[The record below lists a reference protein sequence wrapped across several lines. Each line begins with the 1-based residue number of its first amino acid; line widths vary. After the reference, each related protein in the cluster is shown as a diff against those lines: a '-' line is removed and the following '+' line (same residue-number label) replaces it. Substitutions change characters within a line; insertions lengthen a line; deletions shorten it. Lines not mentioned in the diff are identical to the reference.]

1 MDYVIKLS
9 KEYTFEGKKYTQI
22 DLSKLEDMTTMDM
35 MEAQRAMQRAGVVST
50 APQTTLPYCM
60 SLAATATGYPIEFFN
75 GLPIK
80 DANAVWA
87 KIIIFFG

>member
-35 MEAQRAMQRAGVVST
+35 MEAQRAMQRAGVVSN
-50 APQTTLPYCM
+50 APHTTLPYCI

-75 GLPIK
+75 GLPMK